1 MFLYNRS
8 FCENLIVFSD
18 RKENVL
24 VKKVTIRSTD
34 LTVNPIG
41 LGTNAV
47 GGQKYYPG
55 ITDEDGRQ
63 FLRTALDIGVNFW
76 DTAYTY
82 GPKRSEE
89 IIGEVLKE
97 TGKRH
102 EVVLATKAAHDDS
115 SGETVMNNRPEF
127 LRQAVED
134 SLRRLQTD
142 YIDLFYIHFPDE
154 DTPKDEAV
162 GELYRLKEEG
172 KIRAIG
178 VSNFTLEQLKE
189 ANKDGYVNVYQGLYN
204 LFQRQAEEELFPY
217 TVAHDI
223 SFVPYFPFA
232 SGLLAGKYTKETTF
246 PAGDL
251 RLKRP
256 EFQPDQFAENVA
268 RVDRLRDVAARY
280 KADIAH
286 VVLQWYLRHE
296 AIDVVIP
303 GAKRSEQVESNVAA
317 LRVALSEEDVMA
329 IREIFS

>member
-1 MFLYNRS
+1 M
-8 FCENLIVFSD
+8 D
-18 RKENVL
+18 
-24 VKKVTIRSTD
+24 KVTIRSTD

-47 GGQKYYPG
+47 GGQKYYPN
-55 ITDEDGRQ
+55 ITDEAGRE
-63 FLRTALDIGVNFW
+63 FLKTALEVGVDFW

-89 IIGEVLKE
+89 IIGEVLQE

-127 LRQAVED
+127 LRKSVED
-134 SLRRLQTD
+134 SLRRLRTD

-154 DTPKDEAV
+154 DTPKAEAV

-172 KIRAIG
+172 KIRSIG

-204 LFQRQAEEELFPY
+204 LFQREAEKELFPY
-217 TVAHDI
+217 TIERNI

-232 SGLLAGKYTKETTF
+232 SGLLVGKYTKDTTF
-246 PAGDL
+246 PEGDL

-256 EFQPDQFAENVA
+256 EFQPDQFVKNVEK
-268 RVDRLRDVAARY
+268 VDRLKEIAKRYEADVAH
-280 KADIAH
+280 I
-286 VVLQWYLRHE
+286 VLQWYLRNE

-303 GAKRSEQVESNVAA
+303 GAKRKEQVENNVEA
-317 LRVALSEEDVMA
+317 LQVQLKDTDIELIAD
-329 IREIFS
+329 IFS